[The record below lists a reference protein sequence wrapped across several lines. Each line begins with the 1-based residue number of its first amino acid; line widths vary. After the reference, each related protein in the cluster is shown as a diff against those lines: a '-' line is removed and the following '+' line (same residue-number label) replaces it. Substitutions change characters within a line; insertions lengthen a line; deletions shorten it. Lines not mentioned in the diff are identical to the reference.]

1 MAKSNRKIIESEE
14 NYFDIIFMDIQ
25 MPVMNGY
32 EATRI
37 IRKMQRE
44 DMKNIPI
51 IAMSAYAFSDDL
63 KKQRKR
69 EWQAVYLSLLK
80 YQN

>member
-1 MAKSNRKIIESEE
+1 
-14 NYFDIIFMDIQ
+14 

-69 EWQAVYLSLLK
+69 E
-80 YQN
+80 